1 VPNNEKILLLVK
13 MLLGVGVIPYFAFI
27 GTLSLSLLEE
37 DFLSWLDEAHP
48 DFTFP
53 HWLIATG
60 WFDSVGQTVVSQW
73 QALLAPSSLIFLAR
87 FVQDGHVG
95 LEGAIL
101 K

>member
-1 VPNNEKILLLVK
+1 MSEIRVLGLGFGPKMCPTMKKILVLVK

-37 DFLSWLDEAHP
+37 DFLSWPDEAHP

-60 WFDSVGQTVVSQW
+60 WFDSVEQTV
-73 QALLAPSSLIFLAR
+73 
-87 FVQDGHVG
+87 FV
-95 LEGAIL
+95 INTC
-101 K
+101 